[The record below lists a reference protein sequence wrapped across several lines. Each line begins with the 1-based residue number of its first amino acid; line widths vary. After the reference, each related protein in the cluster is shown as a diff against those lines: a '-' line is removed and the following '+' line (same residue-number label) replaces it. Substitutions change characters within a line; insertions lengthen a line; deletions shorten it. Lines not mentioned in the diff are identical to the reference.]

1 MLFTPKYTV
10 AYHGVFHMAGTPF
23 EIEPGDAE
31 EMSRHG
37 TVEKAPEPHT
47 ENDLEINADEL
58 TAKRPGR
65 PRKN

>member
-10 AYHGVFHMAGTPF
+10 SYHGMFHRAGTPF
-23 EIEPGDAE
+23 EIEPGDVE

-37 TVEKAPEPHT
+37 TVEVQNEPYA
-47 ENDLEINADEL
+47 ENDQETTADEL
-58 TAKRPGR
+58 TAKKPGR